1 MLLQVI
7 LVVVLSLLG
16 RLGVEG
22 RRRKELP
29 IDRELPG
36 GEAGF
41 TQQRAKASGEQSK
54 RCKRRRK
61 VYETHAGEKY
71 MNTQEK
77 SICRR
82 RRESKV

>member
-41 TQQRAKASGEQSK
+41 TQQRAKASGEQS
-54 RCKRRRK
+54 
-61 VYETHAGEKY
+61 
-71 MNTQEK
+71 
-77 SICRR
+77 I
-82 RRESKV
+82 

>member
-41 TQQRAKASGEQSK
+41 TQQRAKASGEQSI
-54 RCKRRRK
+54 RCTCRRK
-61 VYETHAGEKY
+61 GKVYAHAGEKY
-71 MNTQEK
+71 KMHMQEK
-77 SICRR
+77 SILSRR
-82 RRESKV
+82 SKA